1 MNAREEARAAASTV
15 RTVYYRMLRHRS
27 KPLSGRCACTQ
38 DVDVLA
44 MQPDFDCHNEGFTV
58 LPPVPHG
65 TKFNKIKLLGF
76 GTLIAVSDL

>member
-1 MNAREEARAAASTV
+1 VKKPAQ
-15 RTVYYRMLRHRS
+15 RHQ
-27 KPLSGRCACTQ
+27 LSGLFITECCATDQ
-38 DVDVLA
+38 SHFQAAVLARRTSTFWA